1 MTAPQ
6 TARAPTGAFARLVE
20 RAASA
25 SAGAAESCELCREPI
40 DRAHRHLLDTDDRT
54 LLCVCYACSILF
66 DRPAA
71 SNGHF
76 RLLPQRRVSLARV
89 SAAELGVPVGLAFFV
104 PQPDGAVLAHFPSP
118 LGVTTGTVEPQRWA
132 SAVSACPVLD
142 SISVSVEA
150 LLTNFARNRS
160 EAWLVPLD
168 DCYRLVA
175 VIRGTWSGMSGGDE
189 VWAAIDEFF
198 TQLGEAHGTHQ
209 GR

>member
-1 MTAPQ
+1 MSTRTAPS
-6 TARAPTGAFARLVE
+6 TGGLARLID

-25 SAGAAESCELCREPI
+25 RATTAESCELCREPLN
-40 DRAHRHLLDTDDRT
+40 RTHRHLLDTDDGN

-66 DRPAA
+66 DRAAA

-76 RLLPQRRVSLARV
+76 RLVPQRRVRMPEV
-89 SAAELGVPVGLAFFV
+89 SAADLGVPVGLAFFV
-104 PQPDGAVLAHFPSP
+104 PQPDGQVIAHFPSP

-132 SAVSACPVLD
+132 DAVAVCPLLD
-142 SISVSVEA
+142 SIAVSVEA
-150 LLTNFARNRS
+150 LLTNYARNRK

-168 DCYRLVA
+168 DCYRLLA

-189 VWAAIDEFF
+189 VWTHIDDFF
-198 TQLGEAHGTHQ
+198 MQLGGKDGAHQ